1 MEYVSM
7 TDRRQVLAL
16 ALAAPFVLRSGVAR
30 ASTTLKLSHQFPGG
44 SADTGDFRD
53 RLSRLFAAEVGRR
66 SGGEIAIDVH
76 ANSSLIK
83 VGTQFSAMRKGA
95 LDLSLVPLPY
105 AGGEMPE
112 ANIAL
117 MPGLVSTYAQGLA
130 WKHHPVGR
138 MLSELLAAK
147 GIVILTWIWQSGGLA
162 SRSRPVIA
170 PDDARG
176 MKIRGG
182 SREMDLVLQA
192 AGAAVLSIPSN
203 EIYAAMHTGAC
214 DAALTSSTSL
224 ISFRLAEVSKA
235 LTSGAGASYWFML
248 EPLMMSKVVFDALPV
263 RQRDILVSVGAEMEL
278 FGRVGAEAD
287 DDEVAKIYRAA
298 GSNVQ
303 PLEASSIE
311 RWRSLARATAWK
323 DFAGRS
329 AASAELLRLAED
341 IAA

>member
-1 MEYVSM
+1 MLM
-7 TDRRQVLAL
+7 TDRRQFLTLAL
-16 ALAAPFVLRSGVAR
+16 ATPFVMRSRDAR

-44 SADTGDFRD
+44 TLESGDFRD
-53 RLSRLFAAEVGRR
+53 RLARLFAAEVKRR
-66 SGGEIAIDVH
+66 TEGEVSIDVH
-76 ANSSLIK
+76 PNSSLIK

-130 WKHHPVGR
+130 WKQHAVGR
-138 MLSELLAAK
+138 RLSELLAAK

-162 SRSRPVIA
+162 SRSRSVVTPG
-170 PDDARG
+170 DAHG

-203 EIYAAMHTGAC
+203 EIYAAMQTGAC

-224 ISFRLAEVSKA
+224 ISFRLSEVSKS

-248 EPLMMSKVVFDALPV
+248 EPLMMSKIVFDSLSPKV
-263 RQRDILVSVGAEMEL
+263 RDVLVAVGAEMEM

-287 DDEVAKIYRAA
+287 DTEVARIYQTA
-298 GSNVQ
+298 GADVK
-303 PLEASSIE
+303 PLDATAIE
-311 RWRSLARATAWK
+311 SWRQLARSTAWK
-323 DFAGRS
+323 DFAARS
-329 AASAELLRLAED
+329 EASAGLLRLAESV
-341 IAA
+341 AS